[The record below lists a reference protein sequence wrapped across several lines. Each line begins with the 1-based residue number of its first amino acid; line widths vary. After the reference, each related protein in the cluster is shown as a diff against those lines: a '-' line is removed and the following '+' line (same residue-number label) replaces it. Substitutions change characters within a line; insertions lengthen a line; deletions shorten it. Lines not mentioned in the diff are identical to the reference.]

1 MSLREGQESIVSGLP
16 MRMKHAAPAV
26 NAIQAR
32 SWLLKKTQFTPDQV
46 NQVFLDWLN
55 SVV

>member
-1 MSLREGQESIVSGLP
+1 MDYNYAVFWHVLREGQESIVSGLP

-32 SWLLKKTQFTPDQV
+32 SWLLSKKRSSLPIK
-46 NQVFLDWLN
+46 
-55 SVV
+55 